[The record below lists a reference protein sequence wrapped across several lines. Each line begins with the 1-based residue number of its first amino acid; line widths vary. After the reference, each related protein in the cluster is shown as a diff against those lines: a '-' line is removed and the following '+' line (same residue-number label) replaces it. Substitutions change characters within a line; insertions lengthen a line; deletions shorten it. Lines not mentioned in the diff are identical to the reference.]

1 MKKVYHA
8 IKYFVLMLLSSCYAT
23 TKSKPDNAM
32 DTQKTENTSFYSFK
46 MQTIEGKEFDF
57 ATLKGKKVLI
67 VNTASECGYTPQ
79 YKDLQKLH
87 EAYGNKLVILGF
99 PSNEFGGQEPG
110 SNQEIAS
117 FCEKNYGVTFQM
129 FAKIVVKGADKNPL
143 YQWLTDKSQ
152 NGWNSQEPSWNFNK
166 YLIDE
171 KGQLIKY
178 FSSGVK
184 PMSEE
189 IISLL

>member
-23 TKSKPDNAM
+23 TKSKPDNTM
-32 DTQKTENTSFYSFK
+32 DNQKSESTSFYSFK
-46 MQTIEGKEFDF
+46 MKTIEGKEFDF

-129 FAKIVVKGADKNPL
+129 FAKIVVKGTDKHPL

-171 KGQLIKY
+171 KGQLLKY

-189 IISLL
+189 ITSLL